1 MAYHK
6 PNVRQGIKIAEDYD
20 LTPQYAVNAR
30 RRYLTEQL
38 ELLDLEIAFY
48 DDYQGNIES
57 EYFAVYNMS
66 DLGEQRAKVKQELR
80 SMKNVTVHKPGIT
93 DEMIQRARDYPVN
106 KLIDFSRG
114 NVKAFCHDDS
124 RPSMFHGSRTNTA
137 QCPVCCLSFDSIEI
151 LIKRDGM
158 TFKSAVKQLGG

>member
-6 PNVRQGIKIAEDYD
+6 PNFREGIKIADEFD

-38 ELLDLEIAFY
+38 ELLDLEISFY
-48 DDYQGNIES
+48 EDYRGNIDS

-80 SMKNVTVHKPGIT
+80 SIKNVTIHKPGIT
-93 DEMIQRARDYPVN
+93 DEMIQRARDYPVD

-114 NVKAFCHDDS
+114 NVKAFCHDDN
-124 RPSMFHGSRTNTA
+124 RPSMYHGSRTNTA
-137 QCPVCCLSFDSIEI
+137 QCPVCAKSFDSIAVLVE
-151 LIKRDGM
+151 RDGM
-158 TFKSAVKQLGG
+158 TFKSAVHQLGG